1 MVYKHAVV
9 AAFHILL
16 SVGRLEAVHFKNSHG
31 NYIIDHGKIMELC
44 F

>member
-1 MVYKHAVV
+1 M
-9 AAFHILL
+9 LL
-16 SVGRLEAVHFKNSHG
+16 KGEFGGGPLNSHG